1 MAEISKFSASTLKN
15 LVGVDGELKSLN
27 DLWKLVGSP
36 KNQDPSQW
44 LRLPDTISYLDSECK
59 AQNVGKSHILKSK
72 RGRNGGTYA

>member
-44 LRLPDTISYLDSECK
+44 LRLPDTISYLDS
-59 AQNVGKSHILKSK
+59 
-72 RGRNGGTYA
+72 